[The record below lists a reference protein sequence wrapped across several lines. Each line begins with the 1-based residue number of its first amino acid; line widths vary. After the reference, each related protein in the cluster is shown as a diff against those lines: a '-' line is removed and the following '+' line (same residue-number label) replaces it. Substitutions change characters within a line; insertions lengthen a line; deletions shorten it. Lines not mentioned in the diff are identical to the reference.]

1 MKDKPAINISVLG
14 GGHGGLAEAAYLSL
28 SGHKVTLF
36 NRTLENILA
45 VKQGVELSGGLN
57 DTAYISNV
65 TDDLKF
71 AVEHAEVIFIVLP
84 AYAHKDILCKMREYL
99 IDGQILV
106 LMPGKLGGGL
116 EALHILKEWDKN
128 ITIFETESVI
138 VGARRLGT
146 NHVYI
151 HGVKHSVKI
160 GGVNILQDRAILVED
175 FKLLKTIHSEF
186 MLVNNIMEASFSEVG
201 CVLHPVINLLNTA
214 RIESGHKFLFYVEGA
229 TSSVS
234 KVIEALDL
242 ERIRVAYAYGI
253 SVESASETTR
263 RYYQS
268 SGENIITVLRNTIT
282 YKDVAS
288 PANINNRFFGEDVL
302 VSLGLY
308 KILARLAGVD
318 VPVVDSI
325 VALTKCICA
334 TDTQISRDLTSF
346 GYEGYEY
353 LQLKEAV
360 TSLAMQT

>member
-1 MKDKPAINISVLG
+1 MKARSTITISVLG

-28 SGHKVTLF
+28 CGYKVTLF
-36 NRTLENILA
+36 NRTLENILT
-45 VKQGVELSGGLN
+45 VKEGVELKGCLN
-57 DTAYISNV
+57 GIAYISNV

-71 AVEHAEVIFIVLP
+71 AVECAKVIFIVLP
-84 AYAHKDILCKMREYL
+84 AYAHKDILYKMREYF

-106 LMPGKLGGGL
+106 IMPGKLGGGL
-116 EALHILKEWDKN
+116 EALHILKEADKN

-160 GGVNILQDRAILVED
+160 GGVNILQDRTILVED

-186 MLVNNIMEASFSEVG
+186 MLVSNIMEASFSEVG

-214 RIESGHKFLFYVEGA
+214 RIESGNRFLFYVEGA
-229 TSSVS
+229 TLSVA

-242 ERIRVAYAYGI
+242 ERIRVAHAYGI
-253 SVESASETTR
+253 SVESVSETTR

-268 SGENIITVLRNTIT
+268 SGKNIIAVLGDTDT
-282 YKDVAS
+282 YKDVSS
-288 PANINNRFFGEDVL
+288 PPSIDNRFFKEDVL

-325 VALTKCICA
+325 VTLTECIRA
-334 TDTQISRDLTSF
+334 TDTQASRNLASL
-346 GYEGYEY
+346 GYEGCEY
-353 LQLKEAV
+353 LQLRKAI
-360 TSLAMQT
+360 TSLGI